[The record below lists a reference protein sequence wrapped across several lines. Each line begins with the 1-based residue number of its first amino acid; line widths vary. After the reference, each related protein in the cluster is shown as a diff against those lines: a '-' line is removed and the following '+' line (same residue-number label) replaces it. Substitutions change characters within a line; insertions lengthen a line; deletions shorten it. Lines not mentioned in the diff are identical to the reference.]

1 MGYIDLLFF
10 FYFQVFEDFS
20 TYLPQISLIEFH
32 WPESILCLTQI
43 LLHFSRIVLQ
53 PSKVV

>member
-32 WPESILCLTQI
+32 WPESILCLTQT
-43 LLHFSRIVLQ
+43 LHFSRIVLQ